1 MPSFYL
7 CRGDDLSARIELKLA
22 AAGIQRTAAD
32 IMQDMRALHDVLSIA
47 KGTRKLHRRLETP
60 SKTQTEVLSAF
71 GHRVDTSG
79 VLQPALR

>member
-1 MPSFYL
+1 MTYL
-7 CRGDDLSARIELKLA
+7 RRIELKLA

-60 SKTQTEVLSAF
+60 SKTQAEVLSAF

-79 VLQPALR
+79 VLQPALN